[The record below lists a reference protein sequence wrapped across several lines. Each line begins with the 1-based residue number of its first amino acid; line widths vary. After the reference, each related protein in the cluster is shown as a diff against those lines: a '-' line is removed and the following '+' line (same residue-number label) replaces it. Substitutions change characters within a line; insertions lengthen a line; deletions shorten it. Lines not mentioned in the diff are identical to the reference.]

1 MHKFSDAI
9 GERIAKVRE
18 EPALLPAGP
27 TESIAPRPRASDLK
41 TTIGNL
47 SEELATLSANAR
59 EDVRLMALAMQ
70 ADVTI
75 EERTMDARDSRAQM
89 EELRTEV
96 QQLIKQLDSDIDA
109 ALSRR
114 KWSYE
119 QIESQ
124 CEELLARCETCAN
137 TYKNQRSLTS
147 TRTSKRISY
156 AASLLIPVGA
166 AISYWIYRKKAG

>member
-1 MHKFSDAI
+1 MP
-9 GERIAKVRE
+9 V
-18 EPALLPAGP
+18 GP
-27 TESIAPRPRASDLK
+27 VESTPRPRASDLK
-41 TTIGNL
+41 TTLGNL
-47 SEELATLSANAR
+47 AEELATLGSNAR
-59 EDVRLMALAMQ
+59 EDVRLMALAIQ

-89 EELRTEV
+89 EEMRTEV
-96 QQLIKQLDSDIDA
+96 QQLIKQLDTDIDA

-147 TRTSKRISY
+147 SGASKSLSY
-156 AASLLIPVGA
+156 AATLLIPFS
-166 AISYWIYRKKAG
+166 AILTFWLYRKGPK